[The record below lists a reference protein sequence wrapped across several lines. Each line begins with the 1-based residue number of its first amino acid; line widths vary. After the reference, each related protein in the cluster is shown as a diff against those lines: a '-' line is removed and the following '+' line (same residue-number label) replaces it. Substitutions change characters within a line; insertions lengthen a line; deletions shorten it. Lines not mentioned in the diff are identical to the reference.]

1 MNYDSP
7 KEIGL
12 LLERE
17 GLALKKRFGQNFLVS
32 AGVRSK
38 LLKILAPEPHDYLWE
53 IGPGVGTMT
62 ELLMQ
67 RVERLIAFEIDHGFV
82 RYLGQTFG
90 ASGSS
95 GVAAFEIVPGDFL
108 KTWRE
113 VRERA
118 GEPDLLFGNLPYSSA
133 ATMLG
138 SIIEEGL
145 HIPRIVVTLQ
155 REVAG
160 RLAAVPGS
168 AEYSALSL
176 LCQFGYRIKTH
187 GDVAPTCFYPPPE
200 VTSTIVEL
208 VARQEPEVGDRE
220 LFFRLVHDLFAA
232 RRKTIRNNLLA
243 GSCARTSGGPTVLSA
258 LERSGLDPH
267 RRGET
272 LAPAEVAKLCRLLA
286 EESR

>member
-17 GLALKKRFGQNFLVS
+17 KLSLKKRFGQNFLVS

-38 LLKILAPEPHDYLWE
+38 LLRILAPGREDYLWE
-53 IGPGVGTMT
+53 IGPGLGTMT
-62 ELLMQ
+62 ELLVG
-67 RVERLIAFEIDHGFV
+67 RVKRLVAFEIDHGFV
-82 RYLGQTFG
+82 RYLKQAFGESCFSG
-90 ASGSS
+90 ASSL
-95 GVAAFEIVPGDFL
+95 EIIPGDFL
-108 KTWRE
+108 KTWGA
-113 VRERA
+113 VRERE
-118 GEPDLLFGNLPYSSA
+118 GEPDLLFGNLPYSTA

-145 HIPRIVVTLQ
+145 LIPRVVVTLQ
-155 REVAG
+155 REVAE
-160 RLAAVPGS
+160 RLAAAPGS
-168 AEYSALSL
+168 PAYSALSL
-176 LCQFGYRIKTH
+176 LCQIGYRIKMH
-187 GDVAPTCFYPPPE
+187 GDVAASCFFPAPD

-208 VARQEPEVGDRE
+208 VSRPEPQVGDRK

-243 GSCARTSGGPTVLSA
+243 GSCARTLGRPVVLSA
-258 LERSGLDPH
+258 LESSGIDPL

-272 LAPAEVAKLCRLLA
+272 LAPEEVANLCSLLVK
-286 EESR
+286 EPR